1 MLNSEEYDN
10 EEKEIINTNIYTI
23 LENYLYNTAL
33 YSINIAVM
41 GGSSLLNMNKTETV
55 FTMLKASLKGTALAD
70 RHVLIVALIAVVVI
84 VLFLGFF
91 FLLSLT
97 ASESSF
103 AVICYQLTLSAF
115 LLLTIDTDFEQY
127 VIFDRMLLPFGIL
140 SLPFLLLMPFGTI
153 ISHLLAALGGGVLF
167 FLLAVLTRGGIGGG
181 DIKLIFVLGLWLGAW
196 PLAAVI
202 LGGFFLGGIS
212 AALLMLLGKKG
223 KHDFF
228 AYGPYFSFVALAVT
242 YIKP

>member
-1 MLNSEEYDN
+1 M
-10 EEKEIINTNIYTI
+10 
-23 LENYLYNTAL
+23 YL
-33 YSINIAVM
+33 
-41 GGSSLLNMNKTETV
+41 V
-55 FTMLKASLKGTALAD
+55 FLSLAD
-70 RHVLIVALIAVVVI
+70 VYSSFGSAWIDFLYQQSPDILSYPADLKRRAYCRKAF
-84 VLFLGFF
+84 LFLGFF

-103 AVICYQLTLSAF
+103 AVICYQLILSAF

-140 SLPFLLLMPFGTI
+140 SLPFLLLMPFGAI

-212 AALLMLLGKKG
+212 AALLMLFGKKG